1 MLLPFTMPYGW
12 AKRPSFQISVIWR
25 WSSNYLHIKK
35 RAQQQL
41 MIRGCVTFW
50 SKNNSAIYIF
60 KKQKFGKNNN
70 VYTFARYS
78 PLKEWLLDVRSQLAF
93 KRIYRTHCAG
103 TVKCGPNNLITALCA
118 LADDDVRI
126 YRTLQLVEIGG
137 VDADFV
143 ISKNFFKKC
152 YFSVHATYIMFGF
165 YFMITVCIL
174 LLTKKKY
181 YWCVHLG
188 C

>member
-1 MLLPFTMPYGW
+1 MIAG
-12 AKRPSFQISVIWR
+12 RQISTSVQT
-25 WSSNYLHIKK
+25 HI
-35 RAQQQL
+35 
-41 MIRGCVTFW
+41 
-50 SKNNSAIYIF
+50 
-60 KKQKFGKNNN
+60 
-70 VYTFARYS
+70 
-78 PLKEWLLDVRSQLAF
+78 PH
-93 KRIYRTHCAG
+93 THCAG
-103 TVKCGPNNLITALCA
+103 TVKCGPNNLITALCPP
-118 LADDDVRI
+118 ADDDGRI

-181 YWCVHLG
+181 Y
-188 C
+188 